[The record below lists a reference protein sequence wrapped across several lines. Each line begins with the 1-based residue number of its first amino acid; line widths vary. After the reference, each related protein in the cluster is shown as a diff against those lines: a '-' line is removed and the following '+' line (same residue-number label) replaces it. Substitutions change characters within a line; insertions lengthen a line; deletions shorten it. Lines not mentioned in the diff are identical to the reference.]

1 MSLPITAKVQQMT
14 QGGLKTTKPV
24 LGDKSCG
31 CKQPCDCG
39 SPNKYAAKNK
49 GQQSL
54 INSGPKGVKAAKAM
68 GVTAQQDGSALPKK
82 SCGYKK

>member
-1 MSLPITAKVQQMT
+1 MNLPITARVQKST
-14 QGGLKTTKPV
+14 QSGATTQPI
-24 LGDKSCG
+24 LGCG

-82 SCGYKK
+82 SCG

>member
-1 MSLPITAKVQQMT
+1 MNLPITARVQKST
-14 QGGLKTTKPV
+14 QSGTTTQPI
-24 LGDKSCG
+24 LGCG